1 MSNSSNSTVSHQSDD
16 VAAQF
21 LSTDGRHD
29 HPATLSVTQAQPL
42 RRSRCAILVERRTT
56 RPSCNLVSSKLSGAL
71 SGLGLAERRT
81 LLPSGNVMKN
91 DAVGNGMHIRAV
103 PRDRYVA
110 RRTNPL
116 LTREGTDEGLVAT
129 TTMGVESTMRTGF
142 GVHDIGD
149 VGSHDIGDVHEITD
163 ASSH

>member
-1 MSNSSNSTVSHQSDD
+1 
-16 VAAQF
+16 
-21 LSTDGRHD
+21 
-29 HPATLSVTQAQPL
+29 
-42 RRSRCAILVERRTT
+42 
-56 RPSCNLVSSKLSGAL
+56 
-71 SGLGLAERRT
+71 
-81 LLPSGNVMKN
+81 MKN

-116 LTREGTDEGLVAT
+116 LTRVGTDEGLVAT
-129 TTMGVESTMRTGF
+129 TTMGMGIDNADGNI